1 MLILRIFVVFDQ
13 FFIHFVRVAA
23 KVEQCLYDRK
33 KQPRRSVFEKLSRF
47 LTKPVNSPLH
57 SILDLPLLR

>member
-23 KVEQCLYDRK
+23 KVEQCLYDQK
-33 KQPRRSVFEKLSRF
+33 KTTLVDPYSKNFQGF
-47 LTKPVNSPLH
+47 
-57 SILDLPLLR
+57 